1 MKLGRVE
8 RRRTFQRI
16 LLQYSEGYV
25 CSWIGPHFCK
35 MESNNYF
42 QRYPNLINNDENLG
56 VQPARKFQYLG
67 CSGATAS
74 NVLADQVP
82 LLKSP
87 QMVTLSAGGNDADFA
102 TVLNYCVY
110 QWMVVFWYSC
120 DNALQDTQDKINSA
134 AYTTDLTNLISAIKG
149 RMKHPSNRIYWVG
162 YGKYFGELKKEP
174 SYYQPQLLT
183 FCRDH
188 NY

>member
-1 MKLGRVE
+1 VRSD
-8 RRRTFQRI
+8 RTFARWNLTI
-16 LLQYSEGYV
+16 AS
-25 CSWIGPHFCK
+25 
-35 MESNNYF
+35 
-42 QRYPNLINNDENLG
+42 QRYPNIINADENLG
-56 VQPARKFQYLG
+56 AQPTRKFQYLG

-87 QMVTLSAGGNDADFA
+87 QMVTLSVGGNDAEFA

-120 DNALQDTQDKINSA
+120 DSALRDARDKINSA

-149 RMKHPSNRIYWVG
+149 KMKHPSNRIYWVG
-162 YGKYFGELKKEP
+162 YGKYFGEPGKRDRITISIAYIL
-174 SYYQPQLLT
+174 QTPQLLSAT
-183 FCRDH
+183 K
-188 NY
+188 